1 MTEFDLKAGRLAAV
15 ARAAGLGGVLVGTP
29 PNFSWLTGGRTN
41 RIDMTREPGAGA
53 LFVTAEAEVC
63 VLANAIEM
71 PRLVD
76 EALAGLAVTPIEIPW
91 ADERARPGW
100 AVDAGRART
109 GRPVGA
115 DWPAPEAVLVDGAI
129 ARARVPL
136 VPAEIARLRA
146 FGAEAGRTLGAFCRT
161 LRPGQTE
168 EAVAGAAIAAFAAI
182 GARSHVTLVGADARL
197 PRYRHPV
204 PTALP
209 WRDLVMVATC
219 VERQGLVVALSRFV
233 AAVSPPHAWRA
244 RLSATAEVFAAL
256 LDATRDGATGATIFT
271 AAETAYARAGA
282 RGEEQRHH
290 QGGAIGYRSRDWVAH
305 PASTDS
311 VTLPQTFAWNPSMS
325 GTKIEDTAL
334 VTTDGVELITT
345 TPGWP
350 SLPVEVRGR
359 TLAAAD
365 VLVL

>member
-41 RIDMTREPGAGA
+41 RIDMTREAGAGA
-53 LFVTAEAEVC
+53 LFVTTEAEVC

-71 PRLVD
+71 PRLLD
-76 EALAGLAVTPIEIPW
+76 EALAGLTVTPVEIPW

-136 VPAEIARLRA
+136 VPAEMARLRA
-146 FGAEAGRTLGAFCRT
+146 FGAEAGQTLGALCRT

-197 PRYRHPV
+197 PRV
-204 PTALP
+204 PPSGADCPALA
-209 WRDLVMVATC
+209 RSGHGGHV
-219 VERQGLVVALSRFV
+219 R
-233 AAVSPPHAWRA
+233 RA
-244 RLSATAEVFAAL
+244 
-256 LDATRDGATGATIFT
+256 
-271 AAETAYARAGA
+271 
-282 RGEEQRHH
+282 
-290 QGGAIGYRSRDWVAH
+290 
-305 PASTDS
+305 
-311 VTLPQTFAWNPSMS
+311 S
-325 GTKIEDTAL
+325 G
-334 VTTDGVELITT
+334 
-345 TPGWP
+345 P
-350 SLPVEVRGR
+350 RGR
-359 TLAAAD
+359 PQPVCRCGLAAARVARATLGHRRGLRRPARRD
-365 VLVL
+365 PRRCDRCDDLRRGRDRLRTRRGAR